1 MKLIQSGHKSA
12 KIVIVGEAPGANEAR
27 EGKPFIGAS
36 GEMLNRMLSN
46 VGISRSD
53 VFITNV
59 CHVRPPNNDF
69 AWFFKPA
76 NQKHLILGSVQ
87 LKKDIEEIKPNLVI
101 AFGAQPLRVLT
112 GKIGI
117 EKWRGSILESSLV
130 TGQKVIATYHPA
142 YAIRVWDYKAVI
154 DMDLR
159 RCAEEAASPE
169 IVLPKRDYFLNPD
182 SALRQELASQMM
194 QAEWL
199 AVDIECIEIS
209 PGNWKLSCVGFS
221 DRADRALVISCDS
234 EDAMR
239 VIRELCVSN
248 TKKVMQN
255 GQFDVTVLRQNGIEV
270 TNFVWDTMCGHHSI
284 YTECAGDDEVSVL
297 TKKGGGKRRQA
308 AIMKGLAFQTSI
320 YTREPYYKDDG
331 KLWKETGDKN
341 MFWLYNGRD
350 AAVTREIRDVQ
361 DREIRDFDVVGTFE
375 HEMSLLEP
383 LMGMTRTGILVD
395 KETHNRLRSKYESEI
410 ENLQRFLESSA
421 GNLANAKSPK
431 QMQELL
437 YGKLGLPVQYNHKTK
452 KPTSDKN
459 AINALAAKNPHPVLM
474 SILEIRERRDL
485 VERYLNTA
493 YDADGRMRCSFDP
506 TGTRGGRLAS
516 RGSIFGSGTNM
527 QNQPE
532 EIREMYI
539 PDPGK
544 VFIYRDY
551 SQAEARVV
559 AYLADAKGLIELF
572 EDPTRDVHKENASRI
587 FKVPIPTVTD
597 EQRYNAKRG
606 VHAFNYGMEEDLFVL
621 VVNQAFR
628 DTGFRMDKKT
638 AKLVRDGYFLLYPE
652 IQGNFWAGVR
662 RELSATRTLVDAFG
676 RKRMFFGR
684 WDDKLVRD
692 AYSYIPQAT
701 VGGLCC
707 RALVRCYNDIQLG
720 RPDLDAQ
727 VLMQVHDSILVQ
739 APIKHALEV
748 NDLMGQAMD
757 IPISIN
763 GHTFKI
769 PTDSKIGF
777 NWANKHK
784 DGSNP
789 RGLIKV
795 EDWRNNVA
803 A

>member
-1 MKLIQSGHKSA
+1 MRLIQSGPRDA
-12 KIVIVGEAPGANEAR
+12 KIVIVGEAPGANEERA
-27 EGKPFIGAS
+27 GQPFIGGS
-36 GEMLNRMLSN
+36 GELLNRSLSIAG
-46 VGISRSD
+46 VSRSECF
-53 VFITNV
+53 VTNV
-59 CHVRPPNNDF
+59 CHVRPPGNDF
-69 AWFFKPA
+69 SWFFKPA
-76 NQKHLILGSVQ
+76 NQRHLALGAIQ
-87 LKKDIEEIKPNLVI
+87 LKKDIEAIKPNLVI

-117 EKWRGSILESSLV
+117 EKWRGSILEATLV
-130 TGQKVIATYHPA
+130 PGQKVIATYHPA
-142 YAIRVWDYKAVI
+142 YAMRIWDYKAVI
-154 DMDLR
+154 DLDLQ
-159 RCAEEAASPE
+159 RCAEESRTPD
-169 IVLPKRDYFLNPD
+169 IVLPQREYFLNPE
-182 SALRQELASQMM
+182 AGIREQIAREMM

-199 AVDIECIEIS
+199 AVDIECIEVS

-221 DRADRALVISCDS
+221 DRPDRALVISCDS
-234 EDAMR
+234 QDAMR
-239 VIRELCVSN
+239 VIRELCACDAR
-248 TKKVMQN
+248 KVMQN
-255 GQFDVTVLRQNGIEV
+255 GQFDVTVLRQNGIPV
-270 TNFVWDTMCGHHSI
+270 TRFDWDTMCGHHAI

-297 TKKGGGKRRQA
+297 TRKGGGKRRQA
-308 AIMKGLAFQTSI
+308 AIMKGLGFQTSI

-331 KLWKETGDKN
+331 KLWKETGDKQ

-350 AAVTREIRDVQ
+350 AAVTREIMEVQ
-361 DREIRDFDVVGTFE
+361 AREHKDFGVVDTFE

-383 LMGMTRTGILVD
+383 LMAMTRTGILID
-395 KETHNRLRSKYESEI
+395 KETHARLRNKYETEI
-410 ENLQRFLESSA
+410 SNLQRFLESSA
-421 GNLANAKSPK
+421 GDLANAKSPK

-459 AINALAAKNPHPVLM
+459 AINKLAEKHPHPVLM
-474 SILEIRERRDL
+474 AILEIRERRDL

-516 RGSIFGSGTNM
+516 RASIFGSGTNL

-532 EIREMYI
+532 PIREMFI

-587 FKVPIPTVTD
+587 FRVPIPAVTP

-606 VHAFNYGMEEDLFVL
+606 VHAFNYGMEEDLFVM

-628 DTGFRMDKKT
+628 ETGFRMDRRT
-638 AKLVRDGYFLLYPE
+638 AKLVRDGYFMLYPE
-652 IQGNFWAGVR
+652 IQGNFWATVR
-662 RELSATRTLVDAFG
+662 QELAATRILVDAFG
-676 RKRMFFGR
+676 RKRIFFGR
-684 WDDKLVRD
+684 WDEKLIRD
-692 AYSYIPQAT
+692 AYSYKPQAT

-707 RALVRCYNDIQLG
+707 RALVKCYNEIEVG

-727 VLMQVHDSILVQ
+727 VLLQVHDSILMQ
-739 APIKHALEV
+739 APIEKAVEV
-748 NDLMGQAMD
+748 AGMMGELMD
-757 IPISIN
+757 IPITVN

-769 PTDSKIGF
+769 PTDVKIGY
-777 NWANKHK
+777 NWANRAK

-789 RGLIKV
+789 KGLVDID
-795 EDWRNNVA
+795 DWEA
-803 A
+803 AA